1 MKAGSLGSDL
11 DRVTRGEGRSMDEFL
26 GPLSPFRV
34 SLLHGFP
41 ELKDVKGN
49 ISSYSVVTL
58 PS

>member
-1 MKAGSLGSDL
+1 
-11 DRVTRGEGRSMDEFL
+11 MDEFL
-26 GPLSPFRV
+26 GPLSPFLV

-49 ISSYSVVTL
+49 ISSYLVVTL